1 MVKRWLIFAACL
13 VVLCLLSCGP
23 QAKKAV
29 TGGTPLHERHYG
41 MPSVPP
47 SLKDPSAR
55 AGYVVSHYWERFD
68 FHDASC
74 NGDSVYLEQAFVD
87 YAAVLPLADSVLS
100 AESIGRLVTSA
111 NGTCYLERIMELAKH
126 YLGHPDSP
134 VRNEWLYTVFLQRYS
149 GLLSVGVAQRE
160 RARYMAGEL
169 SKNLPGRVAADFTYT
184 DRQGHTGNLHA
195 IKSEWLLLL
204 FYDPDCDNCHRLL
217 GEASR
222 AAFLTDNPR
231 LKVLAVYAGDDT
243 GAWKE
248 RRQPVAGSW
257 MDAQSR
263 EIGRRQLYYIP
274 ATPAFYLLD
283 SNKRVVLKDASIGQ
297 LRELLEQ

>member
-1 MVKRWLIFAACL
+1 MKQWLIFAVCL
-13 VVLCLLSCGP
+13 TGFCLLSCGR

-29 TGGTPLHERHYG
+29 TGGTPSQEHHYG
-41 MPSVPP
+41 MPAVPP
-47 SLKDPSAR
+47 SLKEPSAR

-68 FHDASC
+68 FHKPPCD
-74 NGDSVYLEQAFVD
+74 GDSVCLEQAFVD
-87 YAAVLPLADSVLS
+87 YAAVLPLADSVQS
-100 AESIGRLVTSA
+100 AESIGRLVTA
-111 NGTCYLERIMELAKH
+111 TDGTCYLGRVMELAKH

-134 VRNEWLYTVFLQRYS
+134 VRDEQLYVRFLQRYS
-149 GLLSVGVAQRE
+149 LLPSIGVAQRE

-184 DRQGHTGNLHA
+184 DRRGHTGRLHA

-243 GAWKE
+243 RAWKTG
-248 RRQPVAGSW
+248 RQPIARSW

-263 EIGRRQLYYIP
+263 EIDRRQLYYIP

-283 SNKRVVLKDASIGQ
+283 KDKRVVLKDATIGQ